1 MVLLKY
7 FERALKT
14 GLYLDYMTK
23 NVLLGLSKNFFS
35 KNLFYF
41 LDKYLAEK
49 FFYSFKN
56 FFNIVLNSVTIIKNL
71 NFQQILKLFY
81 IVLIQILLIVLL

>member
-1 MVLLKY
+1 MILLKN

-14 GLYLDYMTK
+14 GLYLDYMFK
-23 NVLLGLSKNFFS
+23 NITVNFFKNFFS

-56 FFNIVLNSVTIIKNL
+56 FFNIVFNSVAILKNL

-81 IVLIQILLIVLL
+81 IVLLQILLIILL